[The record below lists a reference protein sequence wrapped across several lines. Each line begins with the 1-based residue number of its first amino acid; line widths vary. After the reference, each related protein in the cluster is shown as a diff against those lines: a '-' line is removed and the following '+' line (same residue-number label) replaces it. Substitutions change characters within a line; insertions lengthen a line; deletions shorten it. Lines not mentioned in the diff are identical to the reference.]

1 MADLLLIP
9 VCIIVGSL
17 LIRIKAF
24 PQDAFKVI
32 NSLIIFVCLP
42 ALTLYYVPQ
51 IEVSSQLIFP
61 AAVIWIMFLLAA
73 VFFIIAE
80 KIFKWDKRT
89 TGALILTGGLANTS
103 FVGFPVLMAL
113 FGEDG
118 LKIGVVIDQAGSF
131 LVLSTL
137 GIIAASIYSTGT
149 FSMKK
154 IIRGI
159 LTYPSF
165 FALLISIVMISTG
178 IKHNEISSSILS
190 KLGTPTIIL
199 ALISVGMQLNPKLDK
214 LLWKELASG
223 LAYKLLLAPLI
234 IFIFYLYVFK
244 LNGLIFKVTI
254 IETAMAP
261 MIMGSVLA
269 SQYELNPKLANLMV
283 GIGIPLSAVT
293 LALWWWVVK

>member
-9 VCIIVGSL
+9 VCIITGAL

-24 PQDAFKVI
+24 PRDSFKVI
-32 NSLIIFVCLP
+32 NSLIIYVCLP
-42 ALTLYYVPQ
+42 ALTLYYIPQ
-51 IEVSSQLIFP
+51 IEISYRLIFP
-61 AAVIWIMFLLAA
+61 AAAVWIMFLLA
-73 VFFIIAE
+73 VIYFILAE
-80 KIFKWDKRT
+80 KFFKWDKRT

-103 FVGFPVLMAL
+103 FVGFPVLIAL
-113 FGEDG
+113 FGEEG

-149 FSMKK
+149 FSLKK
-154 IIRGI
+154 IIYNT

-165 FALLISIVMISTG
+165 IAFLISIAMLALG

-190 KLGTPTIIL
+190 KAGLPTIVL
-199 ALISVGMQLNPKLDK
+199 ALISVGMQLNLKFDK
-214 LLWKELASG
+214 LLWKELVSG
-223 LAYKLLLAPLI
+223 LAFKLILAPSI
-234 IFIFYLYVFK
+234 IFALYLFVFK

-261 MIMGSVLA
+261 MVMGSVLA
-269 SQYELNPKLANLMV
+269 SQFELNPKLANLMV
-283 GIGIPLSAVT
+283 GVGIPLSAFT
-293 LALWWWVVK
+293 LVLWWLVVR

>member
-9 VCIIVGSL
+9 VCIIAGAL

-24 PQDAFKVI
+24 PQDSYKII
-32 NSLIIFVCLP
+32 NSLIIYVCLP

-61 AAVIWIMFLLAA
+61 AAVIWIMFLLAV

-113 FGEDG
+113 FGEEG

-154 IIRGI
+154 IIYGVI
-159 LTYPSF
+159 TYPSF
-165 FALLISIVMISTG
+165 IALLISIVMIAAG

-214 LLWKELASG
+214 LLWKELVSG

-234 IFIFYLYVFK
+234 IFVFYLYVFK

-261 MIMGSVLA
+261 MVMGSVLA

-293 LALWWWVVK
+293 LALWWWVVR

>member
-1 MADLLLIP
+1 MSDLLLIP
-9 VCIIVGSL
+9 VCIIVGAL

-24 PQDAFKVI
+24 PQDSYKVI
-32 NSLIIFVCLP
+32 NSLIIYVCLP

-51 IEVSSQLIFP
+51 IDVSSQLIFP

-73 VFFIIAE
+73 AFFIFAE

-113 FGEDG
+113 FGEEG

-149 FSMKK
+149 FSLEK
-154 IIRGI
+154 IIWGI

-165 FALLISIVMISTG
+165 FALLISIVMIIIG

-223 LAYKLLLAPLI
+223 LAFKLLLAPLI
-234 IFIFYLYVFK
+234 IFVFYLYVFK

-261 MIMGSVLA
+261 MVMGSVLA

-293 LALWWWVVK
+293 LALWWVIVR